1 MLKKEPHVLK
11 ANKYLT
17 CTMAGGNKPKRAWHS
32 NGQSIKPFKQL
43 YSCVAD
49 PKELKQIYVIQS
61 TANRE
66 RVGAICFKRSSYTV
80 GGVTAEYSC
89 SLIVDGNWNDFKN
102 ATGTNSSRTSTEEQR
117 NQWKKFRNECG
128 WDLVEGVM
136 PLDGRT
142 RICPSE
148 RGVLLAHKRVSTIE
162 EFRQCNTED
171 KFETTL
177 RHATRVSAVDE
188 LNKILVKNPIP
199 SEDVLHEW
207 ATKNYTTLLSFVQSR
222 DPTVSDKAKA
232 NRTQWLNTFITE
244 RTSSGKG
251 SSERKKS
258 LSDSAHFSVGTN
270 GKALIGGVSTNVN
283 RKTKLPPKLFNKKSD
298 EFVANIFDSINAT
311 VNKTIVDSGAGPA
324 LDISGARYLQASRV
338 VKSALTSQAGKSN
351 VVTTLQGICDAVQ
364 ERLYQNDPRFLDL
377 KPKSLDL
384 LGTKRKSK
392 KAESHLDSDEET
404 EIEYDS
410 DDEVATPPKKKP
422 AAKKKPKP
430 VAGAKSQGEGGEARK
445 VPPAAVGYTLAQ

>member
-1 MLKKEPHVLK
+1 MPGR
-11 ANKYLT
+11 
-17 CTMAGGNKPKRAWHS
+17 GGN
-32 NGQSIKPFKQL
+32 NGQSIRPFKQL

-49 PKELKQIYVIQS
+49 PKQPKQLYLIQS

-66 RVGAICFKRSSYTV
+66 RVGAISFKRTSYTV

-89 SLIVDGNWNDFKN
+89 SLIVDVSWDDFKN
-102 ATGTNSSRTSTEEQR
+102 ATGTNISSSSSRKQKEQWR
-117 NQWKKFRNECG
+117 KFRNECG

-136 PLDGRT
+136 PLGYGRGNV
-142 RICPSE
+142 SSSA
-148 RGVLLAHKRVSTIE
+148 RGLLLAHKRVSTIE
-162 EFRQCNTED
+162 EFRLCNTED
-171 KFETTL
+171 NFETTL
-177 RHATRVSAVDE
+177 LYATRDSAVDE
-188 LNKILVKNPIP
+188 LNEILTKNPIP
-199 SEDVLHEW
+199 SEDVLSEW
-207 ATKNYTTLLSFVQSR
+207 ATKNYTTLLSAVQSR
-222 DPTVSDKAKA
+222 DPTISDEAKA
-232 NRTQWLNTFITE
+232 NRTKWLYRFIQE
-244 RTSSGKG
+244 KTSSGKG

-258 LSDSAHFSVGTN
+258 QSDSTHFSVGTN
-270 GKALIGGVSTNVN
+270 DKALIGGVYTNVN
-283 RKTKLPPKLFNKKSD
+283 SKTMLPPKLFNKESD
-298 EFVANIFDSINAT
+298 EFVANIFDSINAM

-338 VKSALTSQAGKSN
+338 VKSALTSQAEKSN
-351 VVTTLQGICDAVQ
+351 VVTTLKGTCDAVQ

-377 KPKSLDL
+377 KPKSLHL

-445 VPPAAVGYTLAQ
+445 VPPAAVRGK

>member
-1 MLKKEPHVLK
+1 
-11 ANKYLT
+11 
-17 CTMAGGNKPKRAWHS
+17 MAGGNKPKRAWHS

-66 RVGAICFKRSSYTV
+66 RVGAISFKRTSYTV

-89 SLIVDGNWNDFKN
+89 SLIVDVSWDDFKN
-102 ATGTNSSRTSTEEQR
+102 ATGTNISSSSSRKQKEQWR
-117 NQWKKFRNECG
+117 KFRNECG

-136 PLDGRT
+136 PLGYGRGNV
-142 RICPSE
+142 SSSA
-148 RGVLLAHKRVSTIE
+148 RGLLLAHKRVSTIE
-162 EFRQCNTED
+162 EFRLCNTED
-171 KFETTL
+171 NFETTL
-177 RHATRVSAVDE
+177 LHATRDSAVGE
-188 LNKILVKNPIP
+188 LNEILTKNPIP

-392 KAESHLDSDEET
+392 KAKSKQVVDSDEET
-404 EIEYDS
+404 EVEYDS
-410 DDEVATPPKKKP
+410 DDEVATQPKKKP
-422 AAKKKPKP
+422 AAKKRPKP

-445 VPPAAVGYTLAQ
+445 VPPAAVRGK